1 MRRLVEAEVV
11 GNFRNQIHQTWGPY
25 FWRPLF
31 MSSVRQIRTDLRK
44 GLCWC
49 GDPGPPGTGPYCFLA
64 AAKASRKRVV
74 EAGAIGGGGG
84 GSAPMCILGP

>member
-1 MRRLVEAEVV
+1 
-11 GNFRNQIHQTWGPY
+11 
-25 FWRPLF
+25 
-31 MSSVRQIRTDLRK
+31 MSSVRQIRTDLRN